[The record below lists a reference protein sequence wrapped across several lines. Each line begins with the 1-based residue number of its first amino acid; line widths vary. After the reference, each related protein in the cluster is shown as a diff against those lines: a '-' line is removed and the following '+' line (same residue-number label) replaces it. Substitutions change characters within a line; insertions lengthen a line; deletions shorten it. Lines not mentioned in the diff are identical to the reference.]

1 MKTVFSY
8 LKPYWLIIV
17 TSLVFIMMELS
28 VELVQPFLLQKLI
41 DDGIAAGNNE
51 LVIELG
57 LGMVAIAIIGF
68 GAGIINIFFADHLGQ
83 SVGKE
88 LRDQMYEKV
97 QQAELQDIQRFGTST
112 LLTRLTN
119 DVNQIQLTL
128 VMFFRF
134 MIRAP
139 FLIIGGTVMA
149 FVVNAR
155 IALILLI
162 VIPILL
168 IFLRFIMKR
177 SIRYFGTVQRSV
189 DKVNHVMRENL
200 VGLRLI
206 RIFVREQHEQKRFEQ
221 TSNELRQN
229 MLKAFRYTE
238 LSVPLLTLVMNIA
251 ILAILYIGGI
261 QQQTNV
267 GDIVAIVNYATRI
280 TGALS
285 VVGMLI
291 TFYARAKASS
301 TRIADVLELD
311 TPADDGETTSETF
324 RGKIDL
330 DQVTYR
336 YPNGKL
342 PVIEEFT
349 MEIES
354 GERVAILGETGSG
367 KSTLLHLMIGLYE
380 PDKGQVLAD
389 DMPLS
394 SLDSKSFRRQV
405 GFVSQDVQLF
415 SGTIREN
422 IAWGVPDAS
431 DEAIIRA
438 AKDAQIYDTISK
450 LPDKLDTKLGQNGIN
465 LSGGQKQRL
474 TIARAL
480 LLEPSLLLLDD
491 STSALDLQTE
501 RKLLEALKRYECTT
515 VLVTQKLST
524 AMQCDRILIIEEGK
538 RTAYGTADELL
549 EQSELFRAIQASQA
563 QREATS

>member
-1 MKTVFSY
+1 
-8 LKPYWLIIV
+8 
-17 TSLVFIMMELS
+17 MMELS

-51 LVIELG
+51 LVVELG

-168 IFLRFIMKR
+168 VFLRFIMKR

-251 ILAILYIGGI
+251 VLAILYFGGM

-324 RGKIDL
+324 NGKIDL

-336 YPNGKL
+336 YPNGKV

-422 IAWGVPDAS
+422 IAWGVPNAS

-480 LLEPSLLLLDD
+480 LLGPSLLLLDD

>member
-8 LKPYWLIIV
+8 LKPYWLVIV
-17 TSLVFIMMELS
+17 TSLIFILMELS
-28 VELVQPFLLQKLI
+28 VELLQPFLLQKLI
-41 DDGIAAGNNE
+41 DDGIATGDNR
-51 LVIELG
+51 LVMEIG
-57 LGMVAIAIIGF
+57 LGMVTIAIIGF

-88 LRDQMYEKV
+88 LRDHMFERL
-97 QQAELQDIQRFGTST
+97 QQADLQDIQRFGTST

-149 FVVNAR
+149 FVVHAK
-155 IALILLI
+155 IALILLV

-168 IFLRFIMKR
+168 FVLRIIMKR
-177 SIRYFGTVQRSV
+177 SIRYFGIVQRSV

-206 RIFVREQHEQKRFEQ
+206 RIFVREEHERKRFEN

-229 MLKAFRYTE
+229 MLRAFRYTE

-251 ILAILYIGGI
+251 ILAILYVGGV

-301 TRIADVLELD
+301 ERISDVLALD
-311 TPADDGETTSETF
+311 TLADDGHGTSEIF
-324 RGKIDL
+324 RGRIDM
-330 DQVTYR
+330 DHVTFR
-336 YPNGKL
+336 YPNGKV
-342 PVIEEFT
+342 PVIEDFT
-349 MEIES
+349 IQIKP

-367 KSTLLHLMIGLYE
+367 KSTLLHLMIGLYD
-380 PDKGQVLAD
+380 PDDGQVMAD
-389 DMPLS
+389 GIPLPD
-394 SLDSKSFRRQV
+394 LDDKSFRKQI
-405 GFVSQDVQLF
+405 GFVSQEVQLF

-422 IAWGVPDAS
+422 ISWGVPDAT
-431 DEAIIRA
+431 DEAITRA
-438 AKDAQIYDTISK
+438 AKDAQIYDTIAK
-450 LPDKLDTKLGQNGIN
+450 LPDKFATRLGQNGIN

-480 LLEPSLLLLDD
+480 LMEPSLLLMDD

-501 RKLLEALKRYECTT
+501 RKLLEALKQYECTT

-524 AMQCDRILIIEEGK
+524 AMQCDRILIVEDGK
-538 RTAYGTADELL
+538 RTAYGTAEELL
-549 EQSELFRAIQASQA
+549 EQSALFRAIQASQL
-563 QREATS
+563 QRGATS

>member
-1 MKTVFSY
+1 
-8 LKPYWLIIV
+8 
-17 TSLVFIMMELS
+17 MMELS

-57 LGMVAIAIIGF
+57 LGMVAIAIVGF

-88 LRDQMYEKV
+88 LRDQMYEKI
-97 QQAELQDIQRFGTST
+97 QKAELQDIQRFGTST

-206 RIFVREQHEQKRFEQ
+206 RIFAREQHEQKRFEQ

-251 ILAILYIGGI
+251 ILAILYIGGM

-301 TRIADVLELD
+301 TRIADILELD
-311 TPADDGETTSETF
+311 PPADDGETTSETF

-330 DQVTYR
+330 EQVTYR
-336 YPNGKL
+336 YPNGKV
-342 PVIEEFT
+342 PVIEDFT
-349 MEIES
+349 LEIKS
-354 GERVAILGETGSG
+354 GELVAILGETGSG

-389 DMPLS
+389 DTPLPN
-394 SLDSKSFRRQV
+394 LDSKSFRREV

-422 IAWGVPDAS
+422 IAWGIPDAS
-431 DEAIIRA
+431 EEAIVRA

-450 LPDKLDTKLGQNGIN
+450 LPEKLDTRLGQNGIN

-480 LLEPSLLLLDD
+480 LLKPSLLLLDD

-524 AMQCDRILIIEEGK
+524 AMQCDRILIVEEGK

>member
-1 MKTVFSY
+1 MKTLFSY
-8 LKPYWLIIV
+8 LKPYWLIII
-17 TSLVFIMMELS
+17 TSLIFILMELS

-41 DDGIAAGNNE
+41 DDGIAAGDDG

-57 LGMVAIAIIGF
+57 LGMAAIAIIGF

-88 LRDQMYEKV
+88 LRDHMYERL
-97 QQAELQDIQRFGTST
+97 QQAGLQDIQRFGTST

-149 FVVNAR
+149 FVVNVK

-168 IFLRFIMKR
+168 MVLRFIMKR
-177 SIRYFGTVQRSV
+177 GIRYFGVVQRSV

-206 RIFVREQHEQKRFEQ
+206 RIFVREEQEQKRFEN

-229 MLKAFRYTE
+229 MLRAFRYTE

-251 ILAILYIGGI
+251 ILGILYIGGI
-261 QQQTNV
+261 QQRTNV

-291 TFYARAKASS
+291 TFYARAKASGE
-301 TRIADVLELD
+301 RIGDVLELD
-311 TPADDGETTSETF
+311 IMTGKGMMTSEDF
-324 RGKIDL
+324 RGGIDM
-330 DQVTYR
+330 QHVTYR
-336 YPNGKL
+336 YPNGKIA
-342 PVIEEFT
+342 VIEDFS
-349 MEIES
+349 MQIKP

-367 KSTLLHLMIGLYE
+367 KSTLLQLMIGLFE
-380 PDKGQVLAD
+380 PDHGQVLAD
-389 DMPLS
+389 GIPLAD
-394 SLDSKSFRRQV
+394 LDIKSFRKQV

-422 IAWGVPDAS
+422 IAWGIPDAS
-431 DEAIIRA
+431 DEAITRA
-438 AKDAQIYDTISK
+438 AKDAQIYDTIAK
-450 LPDKLDTKLGQNGIN
+450 LPDKLDTELGQNGIN

-480 LLEPSLLLLDD
+480 LLDPSLLLLDD

-501 RKLLEALKRYECTT
+501 RKLLDALKRYECTT

-524 AMQCDRILIIEEGK
+524 AMQCDRILIVEDGK
-538 RTAYGTADELL
+538 RTAYGTAEELL
-549 EQSELFRAIQASQA
+549 DQSALFRAIQASQK

>member
-1 MKTVFSY
+1 
-8 LKPYWLIIV
+8 
-17 TSLVFIMMELS
+17 MMELS

-349 MEIES
+349 MEIEL

-380 PDKGQVLAD
+380 PDNGQVLAD

>member
-51 LVIELG
+51 LVIELC
-57 LGMVAIAIIGF
+57 LGMVAIAIVGF

-221 TSNELRQN
+221 TSNKLRQN

-251 ILAILYIGGI
+251 ILAILYIGGM

-267 GDIVAIVNYATRI
+267 GDIVAIINYATRI

-301 TRIADVLELD
+301 TRIADILELE
-311 TPADDGETTSETF
+311 TPEDDGDTTSDTF

-330 DQVTYR
+330 EQVTYR
-336 YPNGKL
+336 YPNGKV
-342 PVIEEFT
+342 PVIEDFT
-349 MEIES
+349 MEINS

-389 DMPLS
+389 DTPLQN
-394 SLDSKSFRRQV
+394 LDSKSFRRQV

-422 IAWGVPDAS
+422 VAWGVPDAS
-431 DEAIIRA
+431 EEAIVRA

-450 LPDKLDTKLGQNGIN
+450 LPDKLDTRLGQNGIN

-480 LLEPSLLLLDD
+480 LLKPSLLLLDD

-524 AMQCDRILIIEEGK
+524 AMQCDRILIVEEGK
-538 RTAYGTADELL
+538 RTSYGTADELL

>member
-1 MKTVFSY
+1 
-8 LKPYWLIIV
+8 
-17 TSLVFIMMELS
+17 MMELS

-549 EQSELFRAIQASQA
+549 EHSELFRAIQASQA

>member
-1 MKTVFSY
+1 
-8 LKPYWLIIV
+8 
-17 TSLVFIMMELS
+17 MMELS

-57 LGMVAIAIIGF
+57 LGMVAIAIVGF

-97 QQAELQDIQRFGTST
+97 QKAELQDIQRFGTST

-251 ILAILYIGGI
+251 ILAILYIGGM

-301 TRIADVLELD
+301 TRIADILELD
-311 TPADDGETTSETF
+311 PPADDGETTSETF

-330 DQVTYR
+330 EQVTYR
-336 YPNGKL
+336 YPNGKV
-342 PVIEEFT
+342 PVIEDFT
-349 MEIES
+349 LEIKS

-389 DMPLS
+389 DTPLPN
-394 SLDSKSFRRQV
+394 LDSKSFRREV

-422 IAWGVPDAS
+422 IAWGIPDAS
-431 DEAIIRA
+431 EEAIVRA

-450 LPDKLDTKLGQNGIN
+450 LPEKLDTRLGQNGIN

-480 LLEPSLLLLDD
+480 LLKPSLLLLDD

-524 AMQCDRILIIEEGK
+524 AMKCDRILIVEEGK

>member
-8 LKPYWLIIV
+8 IKPYWLIIV
-17 TSLVFIMMELS
+17 TSLIFIMMELS

-349 MEIES
+349 MEIEL

-380 PDKGQVLAD
+380 PDNGQVLAD

-549 EQSELFRAIQASQA
+549 EHSELFRAIQASQA

>member
-17 TSLVFIMMELS
+17 TSLIFIMMELS

-261 QQQTNV
+261 QQKTNV

-349 MEIES
+349 MEIEL

-380 PDKGQVLAD
+380 PDNGQVLAD

-549 EQSELFRAIQASQA
+549 EHSELFRAIQASQA

>member
-51 LVIELG
+51 LVVELG

-168 IFLRFIMKR
+168 VFLRFIMKR

-251 ILAILYIGGI
+251 VLAILYFGGM

-324 RGKIDL
+324 NGKIDL

-336 YPNGKL
+336 YPNGKV

-422 IAWGVPDAS
+422 IAWGVPNAS

-480 LLEPSLLLLDD
+480 LLGPSLLLLDD

>member
-1 MKTVFSY
+1 M
-8 LKPYWLIIV
+8 
-17 TSLVFIMMELS
+17 
-28 VELVQPFLLQKLI
+28 ELVQPFLLQKLI
-41 DDGIAAGNNE
+41 DDGIAAGDDG

-57 LGMVAIAIIGF
+57 LGMAAIAIIGF

-88 LRDQMYEKV
+88 LRDHMYERL
-97 QQAELQDIQRFGTST
+97 QQAGLQDIQRFGTST

-149 FVVNAR
+149 FVVNVK

-168 IFLRFIMKR
+168 MVLRFIMKR
-177 SIRYFGTVQRSV
+177 GIRYFGVVQRSV

-206 RIFVREQHEQKRFEQ
+206 RIFVREEQEQKRFEN

-229 MLKAFRYTE
+229 MLRAFRYTE

-251 ILAILYIGGI
+251 ILGILYIGGI
-261 QQQTNV
+261 QQRTNV

-291 TFYARAKASS
+291 TFYARAKASGE
-301 TRIADVLELD
+301 RIGDVLELD
-311 TPADDGETTSETF
+311 IMTGKGMMTSEDF
-324 RGKIDL
+324 RGGIDM
-330 DQVTYR
+330 QHVTYR
-336 YPNGKL
+336 YPNGKIA
-342 PVIEEFT
+342 VIEDFS
-349 MEIES
+349 MQIKP

-367 KSTLLHLMIGLYE
+367 KSTLLQLMIGLFE
-380 PDKGQVLAD
+380 PDHGQVLAD
-389 DMPLS
+389 GIPLAD
-394 SLDSKSFRRQV
+394 LDIKSFRKQV

-422 IAWGVPDAS
+422 IAWGIPDAS
-431 DEAIIRA
+431 DEAITRA
-438 AKDAQIYDTISK
+438 AKDAQIYDTIAK
-450 LPDKLDTKLGQNGIN
+450 LPDKLDTELGQNGIN

-480 LLEPSLLLLDD
+480 LLDPSLLLLDD

-501 RKLLEALKRYECTT
+501 RKLLDALKRYECTT

-524 AMQCDRILIIEEGK
+524 AMQCDRILIVEDGK
-538 RTAYGTADELL
+538 RTAYGTAEELL
-549 EQSELFRAIQASQA
+549 DQSALFRAIQASQK

>member
-17 TSLVFIMMELS
+17 TSLIFIMMELS

-57 LGMVAIAIIGF
+57 LGMVAIAIVGF

-97 QQAELQDIQRFGTST
+97 QKAELQDIQRFGTST

-251 ILAILYIGGI
+251 ILAILYIGGM

-301 TRIADVLELD
+301 TRIADILELD
-311 TPADDGETTSETF
+311 PPADDGETTSETF

-330 DQVTYR
+330 EQVTYR
-336 YPNGKL
+336 YPNGKV
-342 PVIEEFT
+342 PVIEDFT
-349 MEIES
+349 LEIKSE
-354 GERVAILGETGSG
+354 ERVAILGETGSG

-389 DMPLS
+389 DTPLPN
-394 SLDSKSFRRQV
+394 LDSKSFRREV

-422 IAWGVPDAS
+422 IAWGIPDAS
-431 DEAIIRA
+431 EEAIVRA

-450 LPDKLDTKLGQNGIN
+450 LPEKLDTRLGQNGIN

-480 LLEPSLLLLDD
+480 LLKPSLLLLDD

-524 AMQCDRILIIEEGK
+524 AMQCDRILIVEEGK
-538 RTAYGTADELL
+538 RTAYGTANELL

>member
-1 MKTVFSY
+1 
-8 LKPYWLIIV
+8 
-17 TSLVFIMMELS
+17 MMELS

-41 DDGIAAGNNE
+41 DDGITAGNND

-57 LGMVAIAIIGF
+57 IGMVAIAIVGF

-88 LRDQMYEKV
+88 LRDHMYEKV
-97 QQAELQDIQRFGTST
+97 QRAELQDIQRFGTST

-177 SIRYFGTVQRSV
+177 AIRYFGTVQRSV

-251 ILAILYIGGI
+251 ILAILYIGGM

-301 TRIADVLELD
+301 TRIAAILELD
-311 TPADDGETTSETF
+311 TPADDGETTSEAF

-330 DQVTYR
+330 EQVTYR
-336 YPNGKL
+336 YPNGKV
-342 PVIEEFT
+342 PVIEDLN
-349 MEIES
+349 MDINS

-389 DMPLS
+389 DTALP
-394 SLDSKSFRRQV
+394 SLDSKSFRRQI

-431 DEAIIRA
+431 DEAIVRA

-450 LPDKLDTKLGQNGIN
+450 LPDKLDTRLGQNGIN

-480 LLEPSLLLLDD
+480 LLEPTLLLLDD

-501 RKLLEALKRYECTT
+501 RKLLDALKRYDCTT

-549 EQSELFRAIQASQA
+549 DQSELFRAIQASQQ

>member
-1 MKTVFSY
+1 
-8 LKPYWLIIV
+8 
-17 TSLVFIMMELS
+17 MMELS

-57 LGMVAIAIIGF
+57 LGMVVIAIIGF

-251 ILAILYIGGI
+251 ILAILYIGGM

-311 TPADDGETTSETF
+311 TPTDDGETTSETF

-336 YPNGKL
+336 YPNGKV

-349 MEIES
+349 VEIKS

-438 AKDAQIYDTISK
+438 AKDAQIYDTIGK

>member
-1 MKTVFSY
+1 
-8 LKPYWLIIV
+8 
-17 TSLVFIMMELS
+17 MMELS

-261 QQQTNV
+261 QQKTNV

-349 MEIES
+349 MEIEL

-380 PDKGQVLAD
+380 PDNGQVLAD

-549 EQSELFRAIQASQA
+549 EHSELFRAIQASQA

>member
-41 DDGIAAGNNE
+41 DDGIAAGNNG

-97 QQAELQDIQRFGTST
+97 QQAELQDIQHFGTST

-119 DVNQIQLTL
+119 DVNQIQLTI

-168 IFLRFIMKR
+168 IFLHFIMKR
-177 SIRYFGTVQRSV
+177 SIRYFGTVQRGV

-206 RIFVREQHEQKRFEQ
+206 RIFAREEHEQNRFEQ
-221 TSNELRQN
+221 ASNELRQN

-301 TRIADVLELD
+301 TRIAAILELD
-311 TPADDGETTSETF
+311 PPSDNGETTSETY

-330 DQVTYR
+330 EQVSYR
-336 YPNGKL
+336 YPNGKV
-342 PVIEEFT
+342 PVIEDFT
-349 MEIES
+349 MKINP

-380 PDKGQVLAD
+380 PDNGRVLAD
-389 DMPLS
+389 DTPLS
-394 SLDSKSFRRQV
+394 SLNSRSFRRQV

-438 AKDAQIYDTISK
+438 AKDAQIYDTINK
-450 LPDKLDTKLGQNGIN
+450 LPDKLDTRLGQNGIN

-480 LLEPSLLLLDD
+480 LLQPSLLLLDD

-501 RKLLEALKRYECTT
+501 RKLLEVLKRYQCTT

-524 AMQCDRILIIEEGK
+524 AMQCDRILIVEEGK

-549 EQSELFRAIQASQA
+549 EQSELFRAIRASQQ
-563 QREATS
+563 QREATL

>member
-17 TSLVFIMMELS
+17 TSLIFILMELS
-28 VELVQPFLLQKLI
+28 VELVQPFLLQMLI
-41 DDGIAAGNNE
+41 DDGIATGDNG
-51 LVIELG
+51 LVMGLG

-88 LRDQMYEKV
+88 LRDHMFERL

-139 FLIIGGTVMA
+139 FLIIGGTIMA
-149 FVVNAR
+149 FVVNAK
-155 IALILLI
+155 IALILLV

-168 IFLRFIMKR
+168 FVLRFIMKR
-177 SIRYFGTVQRSV
+177 SIRYFGIVQRSV

-206 RIFVREQHEQKRFEQ
+206 RIFVREEHERKRFEN

-229 MLKAFRYTE
+229 MLRAFRYTE

-251 ILAILYIGGI
+251 ILAILYVGGV

-280 TGALS
+280 TGSMS

-291 TFYARAKASS
+291 TFYARAKASGE
-301 TRIADVLELD
+301 RISDVLALD
-311 TPADDGETTSETF
+311 GLADEEQGTSGIF
-324 RGKIDL
+324 RGGIAMDH
-330 DQVTYR
+330 VIYR
-336 YPNGKL
+336 YPNGKV
-342 PVIEEFT
+342 PVIEDFT
-349 MEIES
+349 LQIKP
-354 GERVAILGETGSG
+354 GERIAVLGETGSG

-380 PDKGQVLAD
+380 PDHGQVMAD
-389 DMPLS
+389 GIPLPD
-394 SLDSKSFRRQV
+394 LDDKSFRKQI
-405 GFVSQDVQLF
+405 GFVSQEVQLF

-422 IAWGVPDAS
+422 ISWGVPDATE
-431 DEAIIRA
+431 EAIIRA
-438 AKDAQIYDTISK
+438 AKDAQIYDTIAK
-450 LPDKLDTKLGQNGIN
+450 LPDKFDTRLGQNGIN

-480 LLEPSLLLLDD
+480 LMEPSLLLMDD

-501 RKLLEALKRYECTT
+501 RKLLDALKKYECTT

-524 AMQCDRILIIEEGK
+524 AMQCNRILIVEDGK
-538 RTAYGTADELL
+538 RTAYGTAEELL
-549 EQSELFRAIQASQA
+549 EQSTLFRAIQASQQ

>member
-17 TSLVFIMMELS
+17 TSLIFIMMELS

-301 TRIADVLELD
+301 TRIADVLDLD

>member
-17 TSLVFIMMELS
+17 TSLIFIMMELS

-349 MEIES
+349 MEIEL

-380 PDKGQVLAD
+380 PDNGQVLAD

-549 EQSELFRAIQASQA
+549 EHSELFRAIQASQA

>member
-17 TSLVFIMMELS
+17 TSLIFIMMELS

-41 DDGIAAGNNE
+41 DEGIAAGNNE

-57 LGMVAIAIIGF
+57 LGMVAIAIVGF

-97 QQAELQDIQRFGTST
+97 QKAELQDIQRFGTST

-251 ILAILYIGGI
+251 ILAILYIGGM

-301 TRIADVLELD
+301 TRIADILELD
-311 TPADDGETTSETF
+311 PPADDGETTSETF

-330 DQVTYR
+330 EQVTYR
-336 YPNGKL
+336 YPNGKV
-342 PVIEEFT
+342 PVIEDFT
-349 MEIES
+349 LEIKS

-389 DMPLS
+389 DTPLPN
-394 SLDSKSFRRQV
+394 LDSKSFRREV

-422 IAWGVPDAS
+422 IAWGIPDAS
-431 DEAIIRA
+431 EEAIVRA

-450 LPDKLDTKLGQNGIN
+450 LPEKLDTRLGQNGIN

-480 LLEPSLLLLDD
+480 LLKPSLLLLDD

-524 AMQCDRILIIEEGK
+524 AMQCDRILIVEEGK

>member
-57 LGMVAIAIIGF
+57 LGMVAIAIVGF

-221 TSNELRQN
+221 TSNKLRQN

-251 ILAILYIGGI
+251 ILAILYIGGM

-267 GDIVAIVNYATRI
+267 GDIVAIINYATRI

-301 TRIADVLELD
+301 TRIADILELE
-311 TPADDGETTSETF
+311 TPEDDGDTTSDTF

-330 DQVTYR
+330 EQVTYR
-336 YPNGKL
+336 YPNGKV
-342 PVIEEFT
+342 PVIEDFT
-349 MEIES
+349 MEINS

-389 DMPLS
+389 DTPLQN
-394 SLDSKSFRRQV
+394 LDSKSFRRQV

-422 IAWGVPDAS
+422 VAWGVPDAS
-431 DEAIIRA
+431 EEAIVRA
-438 AKDAQIYDTISK
+438 AKDAQIYDTISN
-450 LPDKLDTKLGQNGIN
+450 LPDKLDTRLGQNGIN

-480 LLEPSLLLLDD
+480 LLKPSLLLLDD

-524 AMQCDRILIIEEGK
+524 AMQCDRILIVEEGK
-538 RTAYGTADELL
+538 RTSYGTADELL

>member
-1 MKTVFSY
+1 
-8 LKPYWLIIV
+8 
-17 TSLVFIMMELS
+17 MMELS

-57 LGMVAIAIIGF
+57 LGMVAIAIVGF

-97 QQAELQDIQRFGTST
+97 QKAELQDIQRFGTST

-251 ILAILYIGGI
+251 ILAILYIGGM

-301 TRIADVLELD
+301 TRIADILELD
-311 TPADDGETTSETF
+311 PPADDGETTSETF

-330 DQVTYR
+330 EQVTYR
-336 YPNGKL
+336 YPNGKV
-342 PVIEEFT
+342 PVIEDFT
-349 MEIES
+349 LEIKS

-389 DMPLS
+389 DTPLPN
-394 SLDSKSFRRQV
+394 LDSKSFRREV

-422 IAWGVPDAS
+422 IAWGIPDAS
-431 DEAIIRA
+431 EEAIVRA

-450 LPDKLDTKLGQNGIN
+450 LPEKLDTRLGQNGIN

-480 LLEPSLLLLDD
+480 LLKPSLLLLDD

-524 AMQCDRILIIEEGK
+524 AMQCDRILIVEEGK

>member
-41 DDGIAAGNNE
+41 DDGIAAGNNG
-51 LVIELG
+51 LVIEIG
-57 LGMVAIAIIGF
+57 LGMAAIAIVGF
-68 GAGIINIFFADHLGQ
+68 AAGIINIFFADHLGQ
-83 SVGKE
+83 SIGKE
-88 LRDQMYEKV
+88 LRDKMYEKV
-97 QQAELQDIQRFGTST
+97 QQAELQKIQSFGTST

-149 FVVNAR
+149 FVVNAK

-168 IFLRFIMKR
+168 IFLRFIMKK

-206 RIFVREQHEQKRFEQ
+206 RIFVREEHEQKRFEQ
-221 TSNELRQN
+221 TSDELRQN

-301 TRIADVLELD
+301 TRIADVLKLD
-311 TPADDGETTSETF
+311 TPAEDEGTEPEAF
-324 RGKIDL
+324 RGKIKL
-330 DQVTYR
+330 DNVTYL
-336 YPNGKL
+336 YPNGKI
-342 PVIEEFT
+342 PVIEDFS
-349 MEIES
+349 MEVNP
-354 GERVAILGETGSG
+354 GERIAILGETGSG
-367 KSTLLHLMIGLYE
+367 KSTLLHLMIGLYK
-380 PDKGQVLAD
+380 PDRGQVLAD
-389 DMPLS
+389 DRLLS
-394 SLDSKSFRRQV
+394 TMNSKSFRQQV

-431 DEAIIRA
+431 EEAIIRA
-438 AKDAQIYDTISK
+438 AKDAQIYDTIHK
-450 LPDKLDTKLGQNGIN
+450 LPDKLDTRLGQNGIN

-480 LLEPSLLLLDD
+480 LLQPSLLLLDD

-501 RKLLEALKRYECTT
+501 RKLLEALRRYECTT

-524 AMQCDRILIIEEGK
+524 AMQCDRILIVEEGK
-538 RTAYGTADELL
+538 RTAYGTSDELL
-549 EQSELFRAIQASQA
+549 EQSELFRAIQASQL
-563 QREATS
+563 QKGATS

>member
-1 MKTVFSY
+1 
-8 LKPYWLIIV
+8 
-17 TSLVFIMMELS
+17 MMELS

-349 MEIES
+349 MEIEL

-380 PDKGQVLAD
+380 PDNGQVLAD

-549 EQSELFRAIQASQA
+549 EHSELFRAIQASQA

>member
-1 MKTVFSY
+1 MKTLFSY
-8 LKPYWLIIV
+8 LKPYWLIII
-17 TSLVFIMMELS
+17 TSLIFILMELS

-41 DDGIAAGNNE
+41 DDGIAAGDDG

-57 LGMVAIAIIGF
+57 LGMAAIAIIGF

-88 LRDQMYEKV
+88 LRDHMYERL
-97 QQAELQDIQRFGTST
+97 QQAGLQDIQRFGTST

-149 FVVNAR
+149 FVVNAK

-168 IFLRFIMKR
+168 MVLRFIMKR
-177 SIRYFGTVQRSV
+177 GIRYFGVVQRSV

-206 RIFVREQHEQKRFEQ
+206 RIFVREEQEQKRFEN

-229 MLKAFRYTE
+229 MLRAFRYTE

-251 ILAILYIGGI
+251 ILGILYIGGI
-261 QQQTNV
+261 QQRTNV

-291 TFYARAKASS
+291 TFYARAKASGE
-301 TRIADVLELD
+301 RIGDVLELD
-311 TPADDGETTSETF
+311 IMTGKGMMTSEDF
-324 RGKIDL
+324 RGGIDM
-330 DQVTYR
+330 QHVTYR
-336 YPNGKL
+336 YPNGKIA
-342 PVIEEFT
+342 VIEDFS
-349 MEIES
+349 MQIKP

-367 KSTLLHLMIGLYE
+367 KSTLLQLMIGLFE
-380 PDKGQVLAD
+380 PDHGQVLAD
-389 DMPLS
+389 GIPLAD
-394 SLDSKSFRRQV
+394 LDIKSFRKQV

-422 IAWGVPDAS
+422 IAWGIPDAS
-431 DEAIIRA
+431 DEAITRA
-438 AKDAQIYDTISK
+438 AKDAQIYDTIAK
-450 LPDKLDTKLGQNGIN
+450 LPDKLDTELGQNGIN

-480 LLEPSLLLLDD
+480 LLDPSLLLLDD

-501 RKLLEALKRYECTT
+501 RKLLDALKRYECTT

-524 AMQCDRILIIEEGK
+524 AMQCDRILIVEDGK
-538 RTAYGTADELL
+538 RTAYGTAEELL
-549 EQSELFRAIQASQA
+549 DQSALFRAIQASQK

>member
-1 MKTVFSY
+1 M
-8 LKPYWLIIV
+8 
-17 TSLVFIMMELS
+17 
-28 VELVQPFLLQKLI
+28 ELVQPFLLQKLI
-41 DDGIAAGNNE
+41 DDGIAAGDDG

-57 LGMVAIAIIGF
+57 LGMAAIAIIGF

-88 LRDQMYEKV
+88 LRDHMYERL
-97 QQAELQDIQRFGTST
+97 QQAGLQDIQRFGTST
-112 LLTRLTN
+112 LLTRVTN

-149 FVVNAR
+149 FVVNAK

-168 IFLRFIMKR
+168 MVLRFIMKR
-177 SIRYFGTVQRSV
+177 GIRYFGVVQRSV

-206 RIFVREQHEQKRFEQ
+206 RIFVREEQEQKRFEN

-229 MLKAFRYTE
+229 MLRAFRYTE

-251 ILAILYIGGI
+251 ILGILYIGGI
-261 QQQTNV
+261 QQRTNV

-291 TFYARAKASS
+291 TFYARAKASGE
-301 TRIADVLELD
+301 RIGDVLELD
-311 TPADDGETTSETF
+311 IMTVKGMMTSEDF
-324 RGKIDL
+324 RGGIDM
-330 DQVTYR
+330 QHVTYR
-336 YPNGKL
+336 YPNGKIA
-342 PVIEEFT
+342 VIEDFS
-349 MEIES
+349 MQIKP

-367 KSTLLHLMIGLYE
+367 KSTLLQLMIGLFE
-380 PDKGQVLAD
+380 PDHGQVLAD
-389 DMPLS
+389 GIPLAD
-394 SLDSKSFRRQV
+394 LDIKSFRKQV

-422 IAWGVPDAS
+422 IAWGIPDAS
-431 DEAIIRA
+431 DEAITRA
-438 AKDAQIYDTISK
+438 AKDAQIYDTIAK
-450 LPDKLDTKLGQNGIN
+450 LPDKLDTELGQNGIN

-480 LLEPSLLLLDD
+480 LLDPSLLLLDD

-501 RKLLEALKRYECTT
+501 RKLLDALKRYECTT

-524 AMQCDRILIIEEGK
+524 AMQCDRILIVEDGK
-538 RTAYGTADELL
+538 RTAYGTAEELL
-549 EQSELFRAIQASQA
+549 DQSALFRAIQASQK

>member
-17 TSLVFIMMELS
+17 TSLIFIMMELS

-57 LGMVAIAIIGF
+57 LGMVAIAIVGF

-97 QQAELQDIQRFGTST
+97 QKAELQDIQRFGTST

-251 ILAILYIGGI
+251 ILAILYIGGM

-301 TRIADVLELD
+301 TRIADILELD
-311 TPADDGETTSETF
+311 PPADDGETTSETF

-330 DQVTYR
+330 EQVTYR
-336 YPNGKL
+336 YPNGKV
-342 PVIEEFT
+342 PVIEDFT
-349 MEIES
+349 LEIKS

-389 DMPLS
+389 DTPLPN
-394 SLDSKSFRRQV
+394 LDSKSFRREV

-422 IAWGVPDAS
+422 IAWGIPDAS
-431 DEAIIRA
+431 EEAIVRA

-450 LPDKLDTKLGQNGIN
+450 LPEKLDTRLGQNGIN

-480 LLEPSLLLLDD
+480 LLKPSLLLLDD

-524 AMQCDRILIIEEGK
+524 AMQCDRILIVEEGK

>member
-51 LVIELG
+51 LVIELC
-57 LGMVAIAIIGF
+57 LGMVAIAIVGF

-221 TSNELRQN
+221 TSNKLRQN

-251 ILAILYIGGI
+251 ILAILYIGGM

-267 GDIVAIVNYATRI
+267 GDIVAIINYATRI

-301 TRIADVLELD
+301 TRIADILELE
-311 TPADDGETTSETF
+311 TPEDDGDTTSDTF

-330 DQVTYR
+330 EQVTYR
-336 YPNGKL
+336 YPNGTV
-342 PVIEEFT
+342 PVIEDFT
-349 MEIES
+349 MEINS

-389 DMPLS
+389 DTPLQN
-394 SLDSKSFRRQV
+394 LDSKSFRRQV

-422 IAWGVPDAS
+422 VAWGVPDAS
-431 DEAIIRA
+431 EEAIVRA

-450 LPDKLDTKLGQNGIN
+450 LPDKLDTRLGQNGIN

-480 LLEPSLLLLDD
+480 LLKPSLLLLDD

-524 AMQCDRILIIEEGK
+524 AMQCDRILIVEEGK
-538 RTAYGTADELL
+538 RTSYGTADELL

>member
-1 MKTVFSY
+1 
-8 LKPYWLIIV
+8 
-17 TSLVFIMMELS
+17 MELS

-291 TFYARAKASS
+291 TFYARAHP
-301 TRIADVLELD
+301 VLEL
-311 TPADDGETTSETF
+311 
-324 RGKIDL
+324 
-330 DQVTYR
+330 
-336 YPNGKL
+336 
-342 PVIEEFT
+342 
-349 MEIES
+349 
-354 GERVAILGETGSG
+354 
-367 KSTLLHLMIGLYE
+367 LMFW
-380 PDKGQVLAD
+380 
-389 DMPLS
+389 S
-394 SLDSKSFRRQV
+394 
-405 GFVSQDVQLF
+405 
-415 SGTIREN
+415 
-422 IAWGVPDAS
+422 
-431 DEAIIRA
+431 
-438 AKDAQIYDTISK
+438 
-450 LPDKLDTKLGQNGIN
+450 
-465 LSGGQKQRL
+465 
-474 TIARAL
+474 
-480 LLEPSLLLLDD
+480 
-491 STSALDLQTE
+491 
-501 RKLLEALKRYECTT
+501 
-515 VLVTQKLST
+515 
-524 AMQCDRILIIEEGK
+524 
-538 RTAYGTADELL
+538 
-549 EQSELFRAIQASQA
+549 
-563 QREATS
+563 

>member
-1 MKTVFSY
+1 
-8 LKPYWLIIV
+8 
-17 TSLVFIMMELS
+17 MMELS

-57 LGMVAIAIIGF
+57 LGMVAIAIVGF

-97 QQAELQDIQRFGTST
+97 QKAELQDIQRFGTST

-251 ILAILYIGGI
+251 ILAILYIGGM

-301 TRIADVLELD
+301 TRIADILELD
-311 TPADDGETTSETF
+311 PPADDGETTSETF

-330 DQVTYR
+330 EQVTYR
-336 YPNGKL
+336 YPNGKV
-342 PVIEEFT
+342 PVIEDFT
-349 MEIES
+349 LEIKS

-389 DMPLS
+389 DTPLPN
-394 SLDSKSFRRQV
+394 LDSKSFRREV

-422 IAWGVPDAS
+422 IAWGIPDAS
-431 DEAIIRA
+431 EEAIVRA

-450 LPDKLDTKLGQNGIN
+450 LPEKLDTRLGQNGIN

-480 LLEPSLLLLDD
+480 LLKPSLLLLDD

-524 AMQCDRILIIEEGK
+524 AMQCDRILIVEEGK

-549 EQSELFRAIQASQA
+549 EQSELFRSIQASQA

>member
-1 MKTVFSY
+1 M
-8 LKPYWLIIV
+8 
-17 TSLVFIMMELS
+17 
-28 VELVQPFLLQKLI
+28 ELVQPFLLQKLI
-41 DDGIAAGNNE
+41 DDGIAAGDDG

-57 LGMVAIAIIGF
+57 LGMAAIAIIGF

-88 LRDQMYEKV
+88 LRDHMYERL
-97 QQAELQDIQRFGTST
+97 QQAGLQDIQRFGTST

-149 FVVNAR
+149 FVVNAK

-168 IFLRFIMKR
+168 MVLRFIMKR
-177 SIRYFGTVQRSV
+177 GIRYFGVVQRSV

-206 RIFVREQHEQKRFEQ
+206 RIFVREEQEQKRFEN

-229 MLKAFRYTE
+229 MLRAFRYTE

-251 ILAILYIGGI
+251 ILGILYIGGI
-261 QQQTNV
+261 QQRTNV

-291 TFYARAKASS
+291 TFYARAKASGE
-301 TRIADVLELD
+301 RIGDVLELD
-311 TPADDGETTSETF
+311 IMTGKGMMTSEDF
-324 RGKIDL
+324 RGGIDM
-330 DQVTYR
+330 QHVTYR
-336 YPNGKL
+336 YPNGKIA
-342 PVIEEFT
+342 VIEDFS
-349 MEIES
+349 MQIKP

-367 KSTLLHLMIGLYE
+367 KSTLLQLMIGLFE
-380 PDKGQVLAD
+380 PDHGQVLAD
-389 DMPLS
+389 GIPLAD
-394 SLDSKSFRRQV
+394 LDIKSFRKQV

-422 IAWGVPDAS
+422 IAWGIPDAS
-431 DEAIIRA
+431 DEAITRA
-438 AKDAQIYDTISK
+438 AKDAQIYDTIAK
-450 LPDKLDTKLGQNGIN
+450 LPDKLDTELGQNGIN

-480 LLEPSLLLLDD
+480 LLDPSLLLLDD

-501 RKLLEALKRYECTT
+501 RKLLDALKRYECTT

-524 AMQCDRILIIEEGK
+524 AMQCDRILIVEDGK
-538 RTAYGTADELL
+538 RTAYGTAEELL
-549 EQSELFRAIQASQA
+549 DQSALFRAIQASQK